1 MTGRHALLMLC
12 LLVPAAPGGALA
24 QSDRSPPQVDLK
36 PLVPPVIPRE
46 LFPPNSVLTPGSVR
60 DPQSYSSAPLY
71 DPNQNQPTPG
81 LRLTIPTR

>member
-1 MTGRHALLMLC
+1 MTSRHALLALC
-12 LLVPAAPGGALA
+12 LLSATPGGAYA
-24 QSDRSPPQVDLK
+24 QTDHSPPQVDLK